1 MTIILFG
8 TAWLIML
15 FWAFIVY
22 PQRYNKGYIAR
33 FQRRATKAVAGPPIA
48 TWKWLLTDL
57 IAFIV
62 IMLSLA
68 MLLYFSL
75 QLLVRFKYDGG
86 FIFIAYMIRIV
97 DDVLNGEDDIW
108 KKRYKTLKNKVKWL
122 WTPAMEP
129 AKIKT

>member
-1 MTIILFG
+1 
-8 TAWLIML
+8 
-15 FWAFIVY
+15 
-22 PQRYNKGYIAR
+22 
-33 FQRRATKAVAGPPIA
+33 
-48 TWKWLLTDL
+48 
-57 IAFIV
+57 
-62 IMLSLA
+62 MLSLA